1 MSSRMPDAPAG
12 GRPAPPDQPT
22 TDLNRLW
29 ARPAAP
35 EGDTAAQAGGTAA
48 QAGGTAAQAGGAAAQ
63 VGGTAARNGGTTA
76 RNGGT
81 ATHNGGTAAQEWGN
95 GGGAYTAARSEAKTT
110 ASTAGGPTTSSETES
125 KGDPAAETTGVEQE
139 ETAATAPT
147 GDRAGFRL
155 AAFGALLVV
164 VLFAGYGLGR
174 LNNGGATSASAPP
187 TTAATGGSMPGMGMD
202 ESQPHT
208 HNANGTV
215 SQGTTTS
222 VGSAVGGLSLSEAG
236 LTLVPIRT
244 TFLAGQPQRLSF
256 RITGPGGAPI
266 TSYAVVHDK
275 LLHLIVIRRDLSG
288 YQHLHP
294 SMTADGTW
302 GIDLTLAQPGIY
314 RMIADFTALV
324 GGKPVAT
331 TLGSDLTVAG
341 GYAPAP
347 LPAPVRAV
355 AVDGLAVGYEGAPS
369 TQSTQPMMM
378 SVAGPDH
385 RPAVLE
391 PYLGAYGHLVVL
403 RQGDLA
409 YVHVHPET
417 SLVDGKVKFWLSVP
431 SNGTYRMFFDFQVAG
446 QVHTAAWTAIV

>member
-1 MSSRMPDAPAG
+1 MPEASPAG
-12 GRPAPPDQPT
+12 GRPAASDQPT

-29 ARPAAP
+29 ARPAPAP
-35 EGDTAAQAGGTAA
+35 AGGTAA
-48 QAGGTAAQAGGAAAQ
+48 QERGTAAQER
-63 VGGTAARNGGTTA
+63 GTAAQER
-76 RNGGT
+76 
-81 ATHNGGTAAQEWGN
+81 GTAAQEWGN
-95 GGGAYTAARSEAKTT
+95 GGGAYAVQSETETT
-110 ASTAGGPTTSSETES
+110 ASSGRAPKPEPNTEPKTDPTGE
-125 KGDPAAETTGVEQE
+125 EQD

-174 LNNGGATSASAPP
+174 LNSGGTASASAPP
-187 TTAATGGSMPGMGMD
+187 TTAVTGGSMPGMVVD
-202 ESQPHT
+202 ENQPHT
-208 HNANGTV
+208 HDAG
-215 SQGTTTS
+215 GTTTQT
-222 VGSAVGGLSLSEAG
+222 GGTTNMGAAVGGLSLSSGG
-236 LTLVPIRT
+236 LTLVPTRT
-244 TFLAGQPQRLSF
+244 TFLAGQPRRLSF
-256 RITGPGGAPI
+256 RITGPGNAPI
-266 TSYAVVHDK
+266 TSYQVVHDK

-324 GGKPVAT
+324 GGKPVAA

-341 GYAPAP
+341 SYAPAP

-355 AVDGLAVGYEGAPS
+355 AVDGLSVGYEGTPS
-369 TQSTQPMMM
+369 TRSTQPIMM

-391 PYLGAYGHLVVL
+391 PYLGAYGHLVAL

-431 SNGTYRMFFDFQVAG
+431 STGTYRMFFDFQVAG